1 MKKIKKLLV
10 LLAAGVFVAICV
22 FNVILGSANYD
33 KVSSS
38 LFTLEAL
45 SNGEEEGGGGEA
57 GSSGQCKTVKKPEY
71 RTIDWNCSC
80 AAGVF
85 QPYPREYI
93 YYCAGTDGGACNPG
107 SVLVYY
113 NCDGSI
119 DSSLSS
125 DDRSIA
131 YCSND

>member
-45 SNGEEEGGGGEA
+45 SNGEGGGGGEA
-57 GSSGQCKTVKKPEY
+57 GSSGQCKNKLIA
-71 RTIDWNCSC
+71 IDLIS
-80 AAGVF
+80 
-85 QPYPREYI
+85 R
-93 YYCAGTDGGACNPG
+93 
-107 SVLVYY
+107 
-113 NCDGSI
+113 
-119 DSSLSS
+119 
-125 DDRSIA
+125 
-131 YCSND
+131 

>member
-1 MKKIKKLLV
+1 MKKVKKLLV
-10 LLAAGVFVAICV
+10 LLAAGVFVAVCV

-45 SNGEEEGGGGEA
+45 SNGEGGGGENY
-57 GSSGQCKTVKKPEY
+57 SEPCKT
-71 RTIDWNCSC
+71 TIKGSRELGTNCSC

-85 QPYPREYI
+85 QPYPREDI
-93 YYCAGTDGGACNPG
+93 YGCAGTGGRACMPG
-107 SVLVYY
+107 SVLTYY
-113 NCDGSI
+113 KCDGSI

-131 YCSND
+131 YCLND